1 MAYVVDVP
9 GFEEIA
15 ALREKYAEILAMR
28 RQASTPEADSRGLA
42 ATRARMSALAARFP
56 GALRELDELELA
68 EIQRRIE
75 SLEAVLGGA
84 AEVELWMSAT
94 ALFHSLARGALWAK
108 RWLRGRALDVGG
120 LEVTYEADATA
131 LEFAGEA
138 LVWKTEL
145 ALVARPPG
153 GRLTRLIYARI
164 GRVLEVPEAEV
175 PRTIFGARK
184 VALDPEATTKL
195 G

>member
-1 MAYVVDVP
+1 MAYVHDVP

-28 RQASTPEADSRGLA
+28 RQASSPETDLGGLA
-42 ATRARMSALAARFP
+42 ATRARMAALAARFP
-56 GALRELDELELA
+56 GALRELDDLELP

-75 SLEAVLGGA
+75 SLDAVLGGA
-84 AEVELWMSAT
+84 GEVELWMNAT

-108 RWLRGRALDVGG
+108 RWLRGKALGAG
-120 LEVTYEADATA
+120 ELEVAYEADAKA
-131 LEFAGEA
+131 LEFARDA

-145 ALVARPPG
+145 ALIARPPG
-153 GRLTRLIYARI
+153 GRLTWLIYARI
-164 GRVLEVPEAEV
+164 GRALGLPEAQV
-175 PRTIFGARK
+175 PRTVFGARK
-184 VALDPEATTKL
+184 VVMGPEAAPKL